1 MKEITIVGIRKWLTI
16 SSVSEVFFHVRS
28 YSFCKLCTVLNTLL
42 HRTKRTMGCDSF
54 SVTIHRPF
62 CLI

>member
-1 MKEITIVGIRKWLTI
+1 MKEITVVGIRRWLTI